1 MSAARLV
8 LALASV
14 AACAAFGR
22 LAVSEDRKKLSTTE
36 AFSAS
41 LLEAERRIRI
51 DRLPLTELA
60 KAIADEAPESPLPQ
74 MLTLICEGRRD
85 AACGLSSM
93 LVPAAQTPAAELIR
107 GMGRGDVSAETQRL
121 ALAVER
127 IGAAAC
133 KAREQH
139 EKSARLTNALS
150 LMLGVG
156 AALVIL

>member
-1 MSAARLV
+1 
-8 LALASV
+8 
-14 AACAAFGR
+14 
-22 LAVSEDRKKLSTTE
+22 
-36 AFSAS
+36 
-41 LLEAERRIRI
+41 
-51 DRLPLTELA
+51 
-60 KAIADEAPESPLPQ
+60 
-74 MLTLICEGRRD
+74 
-85 AACGLSSM
+85 
-93 LVPAAQTPAAELIR
+93 
-107 GMGRGDVSAETQRL
+107 MGRGDVSAETQRL